1 MSRTTTVISSA
12 TLLTAVV
19 LTIAGCG
26 SIGSSSG
33 SANTSG
39 GGAATASVGGSG
51 SGSTIA
57 TSQPGTAVATG
68 APASNAGGGNRGSG
82 GESSSTSCSHGLQ
95 PGANG
100 VVDIE
105 CGGPATVHITAGSV
119 SASIAGGTCRQA
131 GTTWTVTAGVITR
144 YGVYT
149 GPPVDVVTVAATV
162 GQDASVQAEL
172 GGKMLLV
179 DSASFALASGG
190 KSAHVAGTSNRNAD
204 IANAPVTVDVT
215 C

>member
-1 MSRTTTVISSA
+1 MS
-12 TLLTAVV
+12 
-19 LTIAGCG
+19 
-26 SIGSSSG
+26 
-33 SANTSG
+33 
-39 GGAATASVGGSG
+39 
-51 SGSTIA
+51 
-57 TSQPGTAVATG
+57 SQPGTG
-68 APASNAGGGNRGSG
+68 AAAGSASASGPAAGAGGSG
-82 GESSSTSCSHGLQ
+82 GAGGSSSCSQGVR
-95 PGANG
+95 PGTNG
-100 VVDIE
+100 VVDID
-105 CGGPATVHITAGSV
+105 CNGPATIHITAGSV
-119 SASIAGGTCRQA
+119 SESIPGGTCRQA

-179 DSASFALASGG
+179 DSASFALSSGG
-190 KSAHVAGTSNRNAD
+190 RSAHVAGTSNRNAD

>member
-1 MSRTTTVISSA
+1 MSRTTSAVSTA
-12 TLLTAVV
+12 TLLSAVV
-19 LTIAGCG
+19 VTIAGCG
-26 SIGSSSG
+26 SSGGSSSAAVG
-33 SANTSG
+33 QPATATAVSTGTSAPAGTASASG
-39 GGAATASVGGSG
+39 GGSGAGGS
-51 SGSTIA
+51 STSSASCSQGI
-57 TSQPGTAVATG
+57 QPGT
-68 APASNAGGGNRGSG
+68 
-82 GESSSTSCSHGLQ
+82 
-95 PGANG
+95 NG

-119 SASIAGGTCRQA
+119 SESITGGTCRQA
-131 GTTWTVTAGVITR
+131 DTTWTVTAGVITQ

-162 GQDASVQAEL
+162 GKDASIQAEL

-179 DSASFALASGG
+179 DSAKFTLAAGG

-204 IANAPVTVDVT
+204 IANTPVTVDIT